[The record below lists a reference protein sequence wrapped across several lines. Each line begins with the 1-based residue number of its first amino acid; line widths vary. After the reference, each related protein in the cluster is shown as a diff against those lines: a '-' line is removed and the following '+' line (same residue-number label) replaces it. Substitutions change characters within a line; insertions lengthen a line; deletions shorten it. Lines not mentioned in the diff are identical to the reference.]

1 MSVPPKQRWFEDF
14 TVGEQFEFGSHAV
27 TEEEIVDYARRYDPQ
42 PFHLDA
48 AAGAQ
53 THFGGLVASG
63 WMTAAVLMRLLC
75 DHFIA
80 PESSMGSPGLDL
92 LRWRI
97 PVRPGDRLS
106 ARVSVL
112 EVRPSRSK
120 PGRGSVRFR
129 QEAVNQAG
137 EVVMTIES
145 WGMLRCRP
153 TLPAA
158 APASAAA

>member
-14 TVGEQFEFGSHAV
+14 TVGEQFEFGSYAI
-27 TEEEIVDYARRYDPQ
+27 TEQEIVDYARRYDPQ

-48 AAGAQ
+48 AAGAR

-63 WMTAAVLMRLLC
+63 WMTAAVLMRMLC

-97 PVRPGDRLS
+97 PVRPGDCLS

-112 EVRPSRSK
+112 EVRPSNSK
-120 PGRGSVRFR
+120 PDRGSVRFR
-129 QEAVNQAG
+129 QELLNQAG

-145 WGMLRCRP
+145 WGMVRRR
-153 TLPAA
+153 A
-158 APASAAA
+158 